1 MVGETGE
8 AACSPG
14 SRRWHGPRPDGD
26 SGGPAFLKKLS
37 GSWSTPQGCPSSATQ
52 GERKI
57 RPTLPSPGSPHRA
70 PLVRAAGRGSGRP
83 GSTLLMPPA
92 SVPLS
97 KPSKPQNRAAAIPQ
111 NEKVRCSWGS
121 VSPWPG
127 HPGDSTPNCSSNSCS
142 SLAKPRALRI
152 AGDRRPAWACL
163 APFPRPGEPQEGSG
177 GARPRFLLTLQVTEE
192 ALRVESII
200 DECGYASALSRP
212 GWGHLGTG
220 FGWSIGLWLR
230 PALAPAPPLTDMVWR
245 GGGGGAPRKTVGA
258 AGRGR
263 VRPGQI
269 SFVD

>member
-83 GSTLLMPPA
+83 GSTPLMPPA

-142 SLAKPRALRI
+142 LPGQAQGSADSWGQA
-152 AGDRRPAWACL
+152 ACL
-163 APFPRPGEPQEGSG
+163 GLPGPVPQ
-177 GARPRFLLTLQVTEE
+177 
-192 ALRVESII
+192 
-200 DECGYASALSRP
+200 
-212 GWGHLGTG
+212 
-220 FGWSIGLWLR
+220 
-230 PALAPAPPLTDMVWR
+230 
-245 GGGGGAPRKTVGA
+245 
-258 AGRGR
+258 AGRATGGER
-263 VRPGQI
+263 GSQAPLPAD
-269 SFVD
+269 SASD